1 MTDKKIF
8 DVRLEGNVAIV
19 TVDAPPVNTIT
30 AAVRAGLDQA
40 LNEVGQRPGVKAV
53 VLTCAGTTFFSG
65 ADIGEF
71 KGPPK
76 EAEYRALFGRF
87 ENLDVP
93 VIAALFGTA
102 LGGGFELA
110 LACHYRIAAA
120 ATRVGFPEVTLGIIP
135 GAGGTQRLPR
145 LIGAEKALE
154 MIIDARPVVAKTALS
169 YGALDRV
176 AEGDIA
182 SAAIAYANELIA
194 QGAGPRRTSEMR
206 VDPASATPEIFAHFE
221 TEAGKRY
228 PNRKAGQTAIAAVR
242 AAVAL
247 PFAEGLLEEE
257 RLVNG
262 AKISPE
268 SKGSVHVFFAERET
282 RKVPYIPADV
292 QARNIRK
299 AGIIGAGTMARGI
312 AICFANAGMTVTL
325 LDTNQE
331 ALGHGI
337 AGIDAI
343 YATMVKR
350 GRLTEDEKARRM
362 GLIKGS
368 LDYNDFKDADVI
380 IEAVFEDMKL
390 KKEIFGRLDKI
401 AKPGAV
407 LATNT
412 STLDVEE
419 IGKATSRPQDVIGMH
434 FFSPAN
440 VMPLLEVIRTPQT
453 SPETIKTILDLSRP
467 LKKTPVLAKVCY
479 GFVGNRMMEGYARE
493 AERMVLEGATP
504 RQIDTALESWGMA
517 MGILAV
523 FDMAGVDV
531 GVNVHKANA
540 DKYPIDPTYYQPD
553 FALVEAGRL
562 GQKNGKGYYRYEP
575 GDRKRYDDPV
585 ALEILRKRA
594 AELQVPQVSHSDEEI
609 VERCLYPMI
618 NDGFRI
624 LEEGIVL
631 RAADID
637 VVWTSGYGFPRYRGG
652 PMHYAEAIGLKK
664 VLAGL
669 EKYRDRFGPMHWEPA
684 KLLVELASSGR
695 SIADWEKA
703 QRSKAKSVVTDA
715 RSVDRAVAV

>member
-1 MTDKKIF
+1 MADKKIV
-8 DVRLEGNVAIV
+8 DVKLEGDVAVV

-40 LNEVGQRPGVKAV
+40 LNEVGERPGVKAV
-53 VLTCAGTTFFSG
+53 VLTCAGATFFSG

-71 KGPPK
+71 SGPPK

-87 ENLDVP
+87 ENLSVP
-93 VIAALFGTA
+93 VVAALFGTA
-102 LGGGFELA
+102 LGGGFEIA

-154 MIIDARPVVAKTALS
+154 MIIEARPIDAKTALA

-176 AEGDIA
+176 AEGDVV
-182 SAAIAYANELIA
+182 AAAVAYANELIV
-194 QGAGPRRTSEMR
+194 QGAGPRRTSEMK
-206 VDPASATPEIFAHFE
+206 VEPTSATPEIFARL
-221 TEAGKRY
+221 EAEAKKRY
-228 PNRKAGQTAIAAVR
+228 PNRVAGQTAITAVR
-242 AAVAL
+242 ASL
-247 PFAEGLLEEE
+247 TMPFPQGLLEEE

-262 AKISPE
+262 AKVSPE
-268 SKGSVHVFFAERET
+268 SKGAVHVFFAERET
-282 RKVPYIPADV
+282 RKVTDIPADTK
-292 QARNIRK
+292 ARKIDK
-299 AGIIGAGTMARGI
+299 AGIVGAGTMGGGI
-312 AICFANAGMTVTL
+312 ANCFANVGIPVTI
-325 LDTNQE
+325 LDASE
-331 ALGHGI
+331 EGLKRGL
-337 AGIDAI
+337 AGIDAT
-343 YATMVKR
+343 YAAMVKR
-350 GRLTEDEKARRM
+350 GRLTEDEKARRVS
-362 GLIKGS
+362 LIKGS
-368 LDYNDFKDADVI
+368 LDYNDVRDADVI

-390 KKEIFGRLDKI
+390 KKGIF
-401 AKPGAV
+401 A
-407 LATNT
+407 
-412 STLDVEE
+412 TLDVEE

-440 VMPLLEVIRTPQT
+440 VMPLLEVIRTPQ
-453 SPETIKTILDLSRP
+453 SSAETIKTIMDLSRP

-493 AERMVLEGATP
+493 AERMVLEGAIP
-504 RQIDTALESWGMA
+504 REIDTALENWGMA

-523 FDMAGVDV
+523 FDMAGIDV

-562 GQKNGKGYYRYEP
+562 GQKNGKGYYRYEK

-585 ALEILRKRA
+585 ALDILRKRA
-594 AELQVPQVSHSDEEI
+594 AELQVPQSPHSEEEI

-618 NDGFRI
+618 NDGFKI
-624 LEEGIVL
+624 LDEGIVL

-652 PMHYAEAIGLKK
+652 PMHYAETIGLKK
-664 VLAGL
+664 VLAGI

-684 KLLVELASSGR
+684 RLLVELASRGC

-703 QRSKAKSVVTDA
+703 RG
-715 RSVDRAVAV
+715 